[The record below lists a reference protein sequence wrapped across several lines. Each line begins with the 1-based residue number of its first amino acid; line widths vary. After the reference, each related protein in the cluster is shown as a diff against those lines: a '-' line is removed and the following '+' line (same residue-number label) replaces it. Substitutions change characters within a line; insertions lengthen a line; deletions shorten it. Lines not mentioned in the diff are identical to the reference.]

1 MVQNGKPVGN
11 MVIKLGL
18 DSTAFSSSLAGAQR
32 ATKSSVKEMTSMFKI
47 ADNGGDKL
55 KALSVKQE
63 GLTKV
68 IKAQKNEVSELKK
81 AYEKTLDEQG
91 NATSKTAKAA
101 QKYNE
106 AQTKLSGYERELG
119 VTAGQLARLKVET
132 EGVTGQMNRWS
143 GALIAHGE
151 KVQKFGASVSA
162 LGSKLT
168 TGLTLPIAAG
178 VAAVTNAA
186 VSWESAFT
194 GVKKT
199 NDEIVDSNGKVTYSY
214 ADLEKGLR
222 GLAKTLP
229 TSHED
234 IAAVA
239 EAAGQLGIQTDK
251 VVAFTKVMVDMGES
265 TNLSAETAA
274 TEMAKFANITGMSQ
288 DKFSNLGS
296 ALVELGNNFATTESD
311 ISAMAL
317 RLAGAGSQIGMSE
330 GDIVG
335 LSAALSS
342 VGIEAEAGGSAFS
355 KVMVNMQLA
364 VENGIGSFDDLIAQ
378 GGAVG
383 ASLSDISSAVQHGG
397 KELTGMAKKMGLST
411 TQLKSMYKE
420 ADTAASTL
428 VNFSDVAGVTNAEFA
443 DLFKKSPAEA
453 IQKFIT
459 GLGHTE
465 EHGKSA
471 IKVLNDMD
479 IKEVRLRDSLLRAA
493 NASGVFGK
501 AIETGNKAF
510 NKNSALTNEANKR
523 YETTASKV
531 KALKNE
537 VKDAAIDL
545 GGPFV
550 DALRG
555 GVKAAKPMIEG
566 LAKMAKQF
574 NSLSDEEKQNA
585 LKWLAVAAAAGP
597 ALKLIGGGISIVG
610 GAEKGIGKLGK
621 KLVEFTAAAAEK
633 KAIASA
639 TGGIA
644 ELGGAATA
652 AAGVGAG
659 ATGTGL
665 GAVVSALGAI
675 AAPAAIA
682 VGAIVVTGAALYEA
696 KKKYDEWQLTGAK
709 WGTSVTAEQDKALE
723 KAKELKDDGVTAI
736 QDYQDGVTTSSEA
749 IVKANKAITKSI
761 QDNID
766 KEYERKRKNAKGIK
780 DDDTRAAAEKQAER
794 DKKVKEQEVERA
806 KVSATRINEIATRAS
821 KEKRAM
827 TADEIAVIN
836 GLYGT
841 MNKNQISGIM
851 DNKKAAE
858 ALEIGY
864 QKDITKGT
872 TGELIQRRDKVKSAL
887 GDMAKDYEDQQ
898 GRIRKAF
905 KNNPQEM
912 EKRLT
917 ELDGTYKASTAN
929 MVASLGKLYQATGG
943 SLENQESFWASLGYT
958 VQDVE
963 DLIDKSTDTTTQNLD
978 MFAKGT
984 SEVDNAWN
992 QLALDP
998 KTGEIKSNMA
1008 DTLADM
1014 AKTDEGW
1021 TDLIFMAKNADITTN
1036 AKEEI
1041 AIALGQ
1047 AKKWDLM
1054 SMEQK
1059 EAVIDGDKAKLA
1071 MYELIDDAG
1080 LWNNYN
1086 LDRKQMGVD
1095 NADAIWK
1102 LLDTEEK
1109 VNQWNSIKPED
1120 KKLLANDQDFLM
1132 KLTTSKVALDEWGAL
1147 PDSTKKMF
1155 ADNTDLQNKVFAS
1168 KESYNAWT
1176 SLPDNVKNM
1185 LASNEDLTAKLQ
1197 DGTLDLATYD
1207 QIKPALKLL
1216 LGDSSGVDSATAI
1229 GNENLNGFAANNPGE
1244 KQLTGN
1250 VSSVTQATTS
1260 GNAALNTFERNNP
1273 LAKTLKA
1280 NDEAS
1285 AKARKANQEVGD
1297 FDRQPDTIT
1306 KTIRVVG
1313 SIADNIKKVFGWQKG
1328 TSYHPGGMAI
1338 VNDQRGPLY
1347 KELVRLPNGKAFIP
1361 QDRNTMLDLP
1371 KGSQVLKAS
1380 LTKRMFPQY
1389 ADGIGIPENSKMV
1402 RNLRQVGEQST
1413 TVQADFTDYS
1423 GKLDKLINIMQ
1434 QFSYDL
1440 ANMQMVVDKRVF
1452 GELVTEQ
1459 QARNKYMDNIIAK
1472 MNGGGR

>member
-1 MVQNGKPVGN
+1 M
-11 MVIKLGL
+11 
-18 DSTAFSSSLAGAQR
+18 
-32 ATKSSVKEMTSMFKI
+32 
-47 ADNGGDKL
+47 
-55 KALSVKQE
+55 
-63 GLTKV
+63 
-68 IKAQKNEVSELKK
+68 
-81 AYEKTLDEQG
+81 
-91 NATSKTAKAA
+91 
-101 QKYNE
+101 
-106 AQTKLSGYERELG
+106 
-119 VTAGQLARLKVET
+119 
-132 EGVTGQMNRWS
+132 
-143 GALIAHGE
+143 
-151 KVQKFGASVSA
+151 
-162 LGSKLT
+162 
-168 TGLTLPIAAG
+168 
-178 VAAVTNAA
+178 
-186 VSWESAFT
+186 
-194 GVKKT
+194 
-199 NDEIVDSNGKVTYSY
+199 
-214 ADLEKGLR
+214 
-222 GLAKTLP
+222 
-229 TSHED
+229 
-234 IAAVA
+234 
-239 EAAGQLGIQTDK
+239 
-251 VVAFTKVMVDMGES
+251 
-265 TNLSAETAA
+265 
-274 TEMAKFANITGMSQ
+274 
-288 DKFSNLGS
+288 
-296 ALVELGNNFATTESD
+296 
-311 ISAMAL
+311 
-317 RLAGAGSQIGMSE
+317 
-330 GDIVG
+330 
-335 LSAALSS
+335 
-342 VGIEAEAGGSAFS
+342 GSAFS

-555 GVKAAKPMIEG
+555 GVKAATPMIEG
-566 LAKMAKQF
+566 LAKMAKKF

-665 GAVVSALGAI
+665 SAVIAGLGAVAV
-675 AAPAAIA
+675 PAAIA
-682 VGAIVVTGAALYEA
+682 IGAVAAVTGAVILG
-696 KKKYDEWQLTGAK
+696 KKAYDEWQLKGAK
-709 WGTSVTAEQDKALE
+709 WGTEVTAEQDKALD
-723 KAKELKDDGVTAI
+723 KAEELKKDGVEAI
-736 QDYQDGVTTSSEA
+736 QTYQDGVTTSADE
-749 IVKANKAITKSI
+749 IVKANKAITDSI
-761 QDNID
+761 QANID
-766 KEYERKRKNAKGIK
+766 KEFERKQKNAKGIRDK
-780 DDDTRAAAEKQAER
+780 DTAAAAEKQAEQE
-794 DKKVKEQEVERA
+794 KKVQEVQA
-806 KVSATRINEIATRAS
+806 KQAKKNAMEINNIAVRAS
-821 KEKRAM
+821 QDKRKL
-827 TADEIAVIN
+827 TADEVAVIN
-836 GLYGT
+836 GMYGA
-841 MNKNQISGIM
+841 MNKNQIMSIVG
-851 DNKKAAE
+851 NKKQAE
-858 ALEIGY
+858 AIELSY
-864 QKDITKGT
+864 QKNITEGT
-872 TGELIQRRDKVKSAL
+872 TGELIKRRDKIKSTL
-887 GDMAKDYEDQQ
+887 GDMTKDYEDQSA
-898 GRIRKAF
+898 RIKKAF
-905 KNNPQEM
+905 KNDPAEM
-912 EKRLT
+912 GR
-917 ELDGTYKASTAN
+917 ELDKLNGSYKANTAN
-929 MVASLGKLYQATGG
+929 MVVSLGRLYQATGS
-943 SLENQESFWASLGYT
+943 SLDNQKSFWASLGYT

-963 DLIDKSTDTTTQNLD
+963 DMIGNSTDDTLVNID

-984 SEVDNAWN
+984 SEVDMTWN
-992 QLALDP
+992 NMALDP

-1021 TDLIFMAKNADITTN
+1021 TDLIFMAKNADISTN

-1041 AIALGQ
+1041 AIALG
-1047 AKKWDLM
+1047 AADKWDLM

-1059 EAVIDGDKAKLA
+1059 EAVVDGDKAKLS

-1080 LWNNYN
+1080 LWNKYN
-1086 LDRKQMGVD
+1086 VDRKEMGVD

-1102 LLDTEEK
+1102 LLDTK
-1109 VNQWNSIKPED
+1109 DKIAQWNKIKPED
-1120 KKLLANDQDFLM
+1120 KKLLANDEDFLM
-1132 KLTTSKVALDEWGAL
+1132 KLTASKVTLDEWNTL

-1155 ADNTDLQNKVFAS
+1155 GDNTDLQNKVFAS
-1168 KESYNAWT
+1168 ETTFNAWT
-1176 SLPDNVKNM
+1176 SLPDDIKKMLGDNV
-1185 LASNEDLTAKLQ
+1185 DLTAKLQ

-1207 QIKPALKLL
+1207 KIKPALKLL

-1229 GNENLNGFAANNPGE
+1229 GNENLNGFAANNPGK

-1250 VSSVTQATTS
+1250 VSSVIQATTS

-1313 SIADNIKKVFGWQKG
+1313 SIADNIKKVFGWEKG

-1389 ADGIGIPENSKMV
+1389 AEGIGIPENSKMV